1 MVIPFRW
8 LMMKT
13 TLLFLVCLLLQTFSL
28 QARAFDYVL
37 SLEGS
42 GTVDENLLPGDIV
55 NISLDSTD
63 LNTSI
68 YGAMQLV
75 FDPAVLEA
83 IYVDETY
90 IYYGFYTAWTQEPGN
105 PELCGGGLPYY
116 YFTGGGSDRADSYAA
131 AEGEGIAGPSAY
143 IDNENGV
150 IRFYQDNVLTPGL
163 YEPLRIG
170 FRLLQPGSTTLRV
183 DSQAD
188 YKFQWCDFDTTASV
202 EFTLGQGLPND
213 LNALALI
220 LEQVVTEDIQVSKAV
235 RNSYLAHITKLVGF
249 IEKGQTK
256 SLMNQL
262 QMLIFKVEQDLA
274 QGSISL
280 SDSQSILEIVHLMI
294 ELIEAP

>member
-1 MVIPFRW
+1 
-8 LMMKT
+8 MKT
-13 TLLFLVCLLLQTFSL
+13 TLLILVFLLVQTFSL
-28 QARAFDYVL
+28 QSQAFDYVV

-42 GTVDENLLPGDIV
+42 GTVDENLLPGDTV

-150 IRFYQDNVLTPGL
+150 IRFYQFNYLMPGF

-183 DSQAD
+183 DSQAEPIE
-188 YKFQWCDFDTTASV
+188 YQWCEFDTTTSV
-202 EFTLGQGLPND
+202 EFTLGQGLPRD

-220 LEQVVTEDIQVSKAV
+220 LEQVVTEDIQVSNAV

>member
-1 MVIPFRW
+1 
-8 LMMKT
+8 MMKT
-13 TLLFLVCLLLQTFSL
+13 TLLILVFLLVQTFSL
-28 QARAFDYVL
+28 QSQAFDYVV

-42 GTVDENLLPGDIV
+42 GTVDENLLPGDTV

-131 AEGEGIAGPSAY
+131 AKGEGIAGPSAY

-150 IRFYQDNVLTPGL
+150 IRFYQFNYLMPGF

-183 DSQAD
+183 DSQAEPIE
-188 YKFQWCDFDTTASV
+188 YQWCEFDTTTSV
-202 EFTLGQGLPND
+202 EFTLGQGLPRD

-220 LEQVVTEDIQVSKAV
+220 LEQVVTEDIQVSNAV